1 MDEARVAADETA
13 PFRLLTRLF
22 VRRLVDNDVI
32 SPHADRHEPL
42 AVLYGLLVSLA
53 VFATFF
59 RCVSYLSAFIQLPG
73 PAALSALSD
82 RFLFIAGSISV
93 SALGA
98 LMVWEALAL
107 EARDAAILGP
117 LPIAARTIT
126 RAKLAA
132 ALIFGAVLTVS
143 FNAVPS
149 LLYPALLTL
158 NMRGIRGA
166 TLLQLMAAH
175 AVTVTMAGLLGFF
188 SILAI
193 RGTLRFVLGE
203 QAFRRTSSAM
213 QSALVTGMITAL
225 LLAPTTRTAEVREW
239 LASGGGHA
247 WPIEPVL
254 WYVGANETLG
264 GHVIADLPVV
274 LPPRASFRAVSMW
287 SDDAARADYRALRPR
302 FSTLA
307 RRAWLALLLTVVIAL
322 ATFLWTNRRL
332 PDRISGSVTPLA
344 IWFRIRRLVERHTQ
358 RNPEAEAGFFF
369 ALQTLARSAPH
380 RTIVAASLAVGM
392 THALFVLVQNGRLT
406 STIPSSSPAALAISI
421 GLLTSFLTGIS
432 HAVTL
437 PADPA
442 ANWTFRLAWGG
453 DERRYLAGVK
463 RAARLLA
470 VSLVVLLLPMHLA
483 LLGTATALVHSAFAI
498 LFATAAVDALFLPY
512 RKLPFAC
519 GYVPIENPKFVWP
532 AAFVGLL
539 IVTYGFAG
547 AESWA
552 LQTAARAVTFG
563 VGLVGLASLL
573 DALDRRRRRER
584 RPVNFEGRRAL
595 ATQRLGLFD
604 HIAST
609 E

>member
-1 MDEARVAADETA
+1 MAADDRAT
-13 PFRLLTRLF
+13 FRLLTRLF

-42 AVLYGLLVSLA
+42 AVLYGLLVSFA
-53 VFATFF
+53 IFATFF

-82 RFLFIAGSISV
+82 RFLFIAGSMSV

-149 LLYPALLTL
+149 VLYPALLTL

-166 TLLQLMAAH
+166 TLAQLMAAQ
-175 AVTVTMAGLLGFF
+175 AATVTMAGLLGFF
-188 SILAI
+188 SILAV
-193 RGTLRFVLGE
+193 RGTLRLLLGE
-203 QAFRRTSSAM
+203 GTFRRTSSAV

-225 LLAPTTRTAEVREW
+225 LLAPTARTEEVRDW
-239 LASGGGHA
+239 LPDTASRT
-247 WPIEPVL
+247 WPLAPVL
-254 WYVGANETLG
+254 WYLGANETLG
-264 GHVIADLPVV
+264 GHVVAELPVV
-274 LPPRASFRAVSMW
+274 LPPRASFRAVSLR
-287 SDDAARADYRALRPR
+287 SDEAARADYRALLPR
-302 FSTLA
+302 FRRLA
-307 RRAWLALLLTVVIAL
+307 RHAGVALPVTVAIAL

-332 PDRISGSVTPLA
+332 PDRTSGPITPLP
-344 IWFRIRRLVERHTQ
+344 IWARLRQAVERHTR

-380 RTIVAASLAVGM
+380 RTIIAASLAVGV
-392 THALFVLVQNGRLT
+392 THALLVVVQSDRIT
-406 STIPSSSPAALAISI
+406 STSQPPSPGILAISI
-421 GLLTSFLTGIS
+421 GMLTSVLTGIVY
-432 HAVTL
+432 AVTV
-437 PADPA
+437 PAEPA
-442 ANWTFRLAWGG
+442 ANWSFRIAWGG
-453 DERRYLAGVK
+453 DERPYLAGVK
-463 RAARLLA
+463 RAALSLA
-470 VSLVVLLLPMHLA
+470 LVLLTALFPVQVA
-483 LLGTATALVHSAFAI
+483 LLGTATAVMHSVFGI
-498 LFATAAVDALFLPY
+498 LFATAAVDALFLCY

-532 AAFVGLL
+532 ATFVSLL
-539 IVTYGFAG
+539 FVTYGFAG
-547 AESWA
+547 VERWA
-552 LQTAARAVTFG
+552 LQTATHALAFG
-563 VGLVGLASLL
+563 VALAGLAGLL
-573 DALDRRRRRER
+573 DAIDRRRRRER
-584 RPVNFEGRRAL
+584 RAIRFDGQPAF

-604 HIAST
+604 HLGSG